1 MLVTALLWV
10 FQKISPIL
18 TIFGAL
24 VLFGGGFEG
33 YEFIVG
39 GVLAVLGLIVGWS
52 AWGQEVPPRWFWVK
66 SKLELFDNRIGSAF
80 GYAVQF
86 FMIPFGI
93 TFIVEIINRLR

>member
-1 MLVTALLWV
+1 MLVTVLLWI

-18 TIFGAL
+18 TILGAL

-39 GVLAVLGLIVGWS
+39 AVLAVLGLIVGWS

-66 SKLELFDNRIGSAF
+66 SKLELFDNRIWNAIN
-80 GYAVQF
+80 YALQF
-86 FMIPFGI
+86 FLIPFAITGI
-93 TFIVEIINRLR
+93 LMLF

>member
-1 MLVTALLWV
+1 MLITALLWF

-18 TIFGAL
+18 TILGAL
-24 VLFGGGFEG
+24 VLFGDGFEG

-39 GVLAVLGLIVGWS
+39 TVLAVLGLIVGWS
-52 AWGQEVPPRWFWVK
+52 TWGQEVPPRWFWVK

-86 FMIPFGI
+86 FLIPFAVTGI
-93 TFIVEIINRLR
+93 IAIIDRL